1 MKNVSDPTLIY
12 QVNHSSRSA
21 VICCL
26 FNLGWFSLWS
36 LALVVPP
43 EPEEGGRSGTSTRAS
58 DTTNSDPAGHAEV
71 TTGGIVIII
80 IIMVLEAMIVKMT
93 MMMIL
98 MKMIK
103 TSQRQRVAWC
113 IWSVTIGHLLRN
125 VGADN

>member
-1 MKNVSDPTLIY
+1 M
-12 QVNHSSRSA
+12 
-21 VICCL
+21 
-26 FNLGWFSLWS
+26 
-36 LALVVPP
+36 ALVVPP
-43 EPEEGGRSGTSTRAS
+43 EEVGRSGTSTRAS

-80 IIMVLEAMIVKMT
+80 IMVLEAMIVKMT

-103 TSQRQRVAWC
+103 TSQRQRV
-113 IWSVTIGHLLRN
+113 TIGHLLRN

>member
-1 MKNVSDPTLIY
+1 MKNVTDPTLIY
-12 QVNHSSRSA
+12 QVDHSSRSA

-93 MMMIL
+93 M
-98 MKMIK
+98 KMTK
-103 TSQRQRVAWC
+103 TSQTKSGLVHMVSDHWSPFTQCWC
-113 IWSVTIGHLLRN
+113 
-125 VGADN
+125 